1 MLYIL
6 NNLNFISMRKFL
18 KVGNVVSSKMKERYS
33 DSYFLDEE
41 YDFAIVG
48 IDYVSDSVIYSL
60 TSLVE
65 NLMIEIL
72 KDGSIDEFEDIED
85 AYISCLDNFY
95 FQFGALNKMQD
106 FVPPTLLFDIEDEFK
121 TAS

>member
-1 MLYIL
+1 
-6 NNLNFISMRKFL
+6 MRKFL

-95 FQFGALNKMQD
+95 FQFEALNKMQD